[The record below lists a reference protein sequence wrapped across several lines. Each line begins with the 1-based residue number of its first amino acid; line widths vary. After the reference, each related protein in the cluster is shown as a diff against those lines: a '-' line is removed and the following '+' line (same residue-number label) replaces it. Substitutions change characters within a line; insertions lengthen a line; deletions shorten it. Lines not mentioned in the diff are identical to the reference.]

1 MANIFDQFDVNT
13 PTKNVTSTPNIFDQ
27 FDDDKVNGGTTVSNV
42 DGSTTVSNIPQIKD
56 FPKSFLESVY
66 EDVKETGSDVADFFK
81 NVYSSAMSS
90 YKKADDF
97 IRTTEEGAGKIFG
110 SATVELVT
118 ALPELVSNVT
128 KVAAPDVAKEVGES
142 SIGQAY
148 SKVLDTI
155 NPELSKEEDV
165 AKIILTLIT
174 GVGGGLKAGKEL
186 SELLVKKFGKDKSQ
200 KISVEL
206 NKLVD
211 TKAAASIPKAVDTT
225 AAKTT
230 KIIGATGLSSAAAI
244 QLDAQQRK
252 EDEQIFGP
260 LMLELS
266 DAIGP
271 EASNWLK
278 DNAGVDLVSVGRAL
292 KINPNDTEAKKIIK
306 QYKDAAFL
314 DGIGITVGT
323 LAVALIKS
331 GIKPA
336 IRIKEVVTDTVGKV
350 NTGLGRRLT
359 SRSSM
364 PQKIYEAEVERNFI
378 PKAIE
383 FDTKVELKKL
393 KKLQKKEKVSDEIF
407 NKYFNT
413 GVDDGLTPAF
423 KKEVDS
429 FKDKF
434 NKNEGDIADALGLP
448 PENRLGVRSD
458 GQDFYIT
465 RSFEATTDAKLNNS
479 IRRILQN
486 KPTAWAKIT
495 GKKPDAELEGL
506 IDNVRKELNKN
517 GITDID
523 KQNSIM
529 VRMLENVSPSN
540 SSTIKNIFEGTTD
553 SLPKT
558 MQAQTAKILKT
569 RKDLTKPFLKLLGE
583 VKNPYTNIQNTLM
596 NQEKLLYEIKFWQEI
611 EDIAKQTMGKDIE
624 LGGLASFLPRRL
636 ESFGKDTGVRTQSL
650 ASLIEKSLGKFG
662 GNKIKIGQ
670 DIFVSEYFG
679 KMLSDGLNFYSP
691 VAKTGFGRAFSKL
704 ASLAQAKETIVDPAA
719 YVLNTYGAGQSLIAN
734 GHMFNPIN
742 YARALK
748 ATKTWVQQFA
758 KNDPKATKILSLL
771 KRKGV
776 IDQDVTGEMIA
787 QTARDLK
794 GNTLF
799 SRSMEKFGRAYG
811 QPDLYAKLVAFE
823 AERASLKFQLPFKK
837 WKSEDLDYLQFQKG
851 SKLSNKELKEKY
863 NTFINNEAVDRV
875 RDTMPTYGIASP
887 EARRFARVPLAG
899 NYILFATELVR
910 TTANVAKIASK
921 DFTMGIANGNPRQV
935 ASGLR
940 RLAGLGTVI
949 AGTDYGVDKLRQY
962 MNYDDNTLKALQIV
976 AAPYAKGSK
985 VIPLAPLV
993 MDETA
998 KEKLT
1003 RESVMKQFP
1012 RENWDQISKE
1022 KQFKGSYNKF
1032 ITQVLKQQRE
1042 NFVPYIRTRLGNT
1055 ASFDMFDYI
1064 KAPVRLVI
1072 AKLFGNGQM
1081 SDAEI
1086 DKAFETAAQGI
1097 GGPFL
1102 SPKFLTQQIMGTI
1115 LGVDPITKK
1124 SIYDEAAGA
1133 TNKEKIMTAAKSLL
1147 TSFKGGAAKS
1157 VLDFMDITSSEELLG
1172 IGRGENKS
1180 GQPLDKQGLITYF
1193 ATGSQF
1199 RPLNFNK
1206 RIGLDLS
1213 LDVKAIDKIASNFQQ
1228 TLRNEKKWI
1237 KTKDDVDEI
1246 VKKYIEL
1253 QERKRT
1259 AMQNLSKKIDIFKKV
1274 PYMRIYKDRKGNKQ
1288 TEQKVLGITGVV
1300 KSATDNLLYDL
1311 KPEIITSLVKPI
1323 VENSAGGVFIPD
1335 DAISEDTIMA
1345 LKRKGYSVP
1354 LVAELVKKLGQAQA
1368 SLARR
1373 KLFDKPESGS
1383 NIFDQ
1388 FDK

>member
-1 MANIFDQFDVNT
+1 MANFFDDPVPATKSNFFDDPV
-13 PTKNVTSTPNIFDQ
+13 PATKSNF
-27 FDDDKVNGGTTVSNV
+27 FDDDSA
-42 DGSTTVSNIPQIKD
+42 TVSNIRQIKD

-90 YKKADDF
+90 YEKAEEG
-97 IRTTEEGAGKIFG
+97 RRKAEEGAGKIFG

-155 NPELSKEEDV
+155 NPKLSKEEDV
-165 AKIILTLIT
+165 AKTILTLIT

-260 LMLELS
+260 LMLTLS

-292 KINPNDTEAKKIIK
+292 KINPNDTEAEKILK
-306 QYKDAAFL
+306 QYKDAAAL

-323 LAVALIKS
+323 LGVALIKS

-569 RKDLTKPFLKLLGE
+569 RKDLTKPFLELLGE

-758 KNDPKATKILSLL
+758 KNDPKATEILSLL

-823 AERASLKFQLPFKK
+823 AERASLKFQFPFKK
-837 WKSEDLDYLQFQKG
+837 WEKQQISKGVGGNKQQF
-851 SKLSNKELKEKY
+851 LKEEY

-887 EARRFARVPLAG
+887 AARRFARVPLAG

-1180 GQPLDKQGLITYF
+1180 GQPLDKQSLISYF

-1199 RPLNFNK
+1199 RPLNLNK

-1300 KSATDNLLYDL
+1300 KSATDNFLYDL

-1323 VENSAGGVFIPD
+1323 VENSARGVFIPD
-1335 DAISEDTIMA
+1335 NAISEDTIMA

-1383 NIFDQ
+1383 NKSNFFD
-1388 FDK
+1388 D